1 MDGETEIYYTSDTR
15 FIDTGINY
23 DVSPE
28 YIFEDTDQHLINVR
42 SFPEGDRNCYTLR
55 PAQGKN
61 HKYLIR
67 ASFMYGNYDSKN
79 QPPIFKLYLG
89 VDEWATV
96 RIEKAI
102 EISMAEII
110 HIPITDDID
119 VCLVN
124 TGLGTPFISVLE
136 LRQLNDSIYSP
147 AEPGSLLLK
156 GRLDFGTQEALYAIR

>member
-1 MDGETEIYYTSDTR
+1 M
-15 FIDTGINY
+15 
-23 DVSPE
+23 
-28 YIFEDTDQHLINVR
+28 NVR

-67 ASFMYGNYDSKN
+67 AWFMYGNYDSKN

-96 RIEKAI
+96 RIMLAF
-102 EISMAEII
+102 EIIMAEII
-110 HIPITDDID
+110 HTPITDDID

-147 AEPGSLLLK
+147 TEPGSLLLYN
-156 GRLDFGTQEALYAIR
+156 RWNFGKQEEEWNIIRWDTKRCSLKTSNFLIIKTKNHFFVF